1 MLQNKQKL
9 LQITSDII
17 KKLVS
22 EGASINEMEYVLDE
36 AKFQIKDLIPS
47 FNKSI

>member
-9 LQITSDII
+9 LQITTDII

-22 EGASINEMEYVLDE
+22 EGISINEMEFILDE
-36 AKFQIKDLIPS
+36 VKCQIRDLIP
-47 FNKSI
+47 FI